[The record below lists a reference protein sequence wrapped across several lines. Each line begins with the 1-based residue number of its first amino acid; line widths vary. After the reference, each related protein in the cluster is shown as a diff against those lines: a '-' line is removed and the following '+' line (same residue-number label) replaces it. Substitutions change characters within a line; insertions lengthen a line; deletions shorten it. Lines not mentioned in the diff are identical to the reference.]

1 MGEESLV
8 GPPTFSP
15 THCMARAA
23 VGLALGEDRL
33 HLCGQDPPLP
43 RLHPDVGAVCPSTL
57 WAQVASM

>member
-1 MGEESLV
+1 M